1 MKRKIYNKLLLW
13 KESNNRK
20 PLIVFGARQVGKT
33 YLINNFCK
41 NEFKN
46 YFGVNLF
53 ERTDIVELYESKQ
66 NANEKYIQLLSL
78 CNIQTIDENTILF
91 IDEIQESPTLISN
104 LKYISESHPN
114 LRIICAGSLLG
125 VMLKRVKNKKAFPVG
140 KVDMITMYQMDFEEY
155 LMAFN
160 EDALIEQIKLH
171 YDNNTPMLESMH
183 NKALNYYY
191 SYLYTGGMP
200 EAVKNITLCERN
212 IANFNSS
219 IIENITKSYFEDM
232 YKYVTNANETIKIE
246 NIFSSVPSQLGND
259 SHKFQYN
266 KITSNA
272 RKREY
277 ESSLDWLLSSRIVLR
292 SYNVKTPKYPLNGF
306 IDLNIFKIY
315 MNDVGILRNML
326 NISYNNIVNNDF
338 KGLIAENYVAFHLKS
353 LGYDLLYYKNES
365 STLEIDFLIQN
376 DNGIIPI
383 EVKSADNTQSKSL
396 KTFIGKYNPVYC
408 IRLST
413 KNFGIINGIKSIPL
427 YAVFCIKS

>member
-78 CNIQTIDENTILF
+78 CNIQTVDENTILF
-91 IDEIQESPTLISN
+91 IDDIQASPTLISN

-125 VMLKRVKNKKAFPVG
+125 VMLKRAKNKKAFPVG

-183 NKALNYYY
+183 NKALNY
-191 SYLYTGGMP
+191 
-200 EAVKNITLCERN
+200 
-212 IANFNSS
+212 
-219 IIENITKSYFEDM
+219 
-232 YKYVTNANETIKIE
+232 
-246 NIFSSVPSQLGND
+246 
-259 SHKFQYN
+259 
-266 KITSNA
+266 
-272 RKREY
+272 
-277 ESSLDWLLSSRIVLR
+277 
-292 SYNVKTPKYPLNGF
+292 
-306 IDLNIFKIY
+306 
-315 MNDVGILRNML
+315 
-326 NISYNNIVNNDF
+326 
-338 KGLIAENYVAFHLKS
+338 
-353 LGYDLLYYKNES
+353 
-365 STLEIDFLIQN
+365 
-376 DNGIIPI
+376 
-383 EVKSADNTQSKSL
+383 
-396 KTFIGKYNPVYC
+396 
-408 IRLST
+408 
-413 KNFGIINGIKSIPL
+413 
-427 YAVFCIKS
+427 